1 MESKDSGLSET
12 DTETTDLRKQVSEL
26 VEKLEKSEAE
36 KEESLSKQRELM
48 TDVFNLESEIKNVL
62 FEMKKLVSDA
72 QRSDMRLQLQLVET
86 KAVQQKAESDL
97 EKMKVSYQSEQ
108 ASFTAIQQENASL
121 RNKLMKTEKI
131 LKNLRTMHSV
141 EQKMTQESDVDP
153 DMENMKKLLAQ
164 SDVKLQKT
172 QAESSNL
179 RIRCNM
185 IEKQNFSLN
194 EAKIQLEE
202 RVKYLERLNPRCLS
216 NDKEHVPQY

>member
-1 MESKDSGLSET
+1 
-12 DTETTDLRKQVSEL
+12 
-26 VEKLEKSEAE
+26 
-36 KEESLSKQRELM
+36 
-48 TDVFNLESEIKNVL
+48 
-62 FEMKKLVSDA
+62 
-72 QRSDMRLQLQLVET
+72 
-86 KAVQQKAESDL
+86 
-97 EKMKVSYQSEQ
+97 
-108 ASFTAIQQENASL
+108 
-121 RNKLMKTEKI
+121 
-131 LKNLRTMHSV
+131 
-141 EQKMTQESDVDP
+141 MTQESDVDP

-202 RVKYLERLNPRCLS
+202 RVKHLERLNPRCLS